1 MTALTLTL
9 RSPPPRSVDMSALT
23 PQRLAGLNAAQ
34 IGALQLRRG
43 LCVAQVFDIAAGD
56 VQHVVIRNSCD
67 RLTHIGAAMR
77 CGAIT
82 VEGDCGA
89 YAGLGL
95 NGADLIVTGNAG
107 SFAGS
112 GMKAGLIRIHGNAGD
127 FAGGA
132 LEGDRQGMRGG
143 TLAILGDAGDRAGER
158 MRRGL
163 LLIGGN
169 AGAYCGANMLAGT
182 IFVAGKAGPMPGF
195 SLKRGTLLLAR
206 MPDSLPVTFQ
216 DSGEHSLLFL
226 TLLEKQL
233 QRDRRSFARF
243 LPISQTVRRYC
254 GDLAC
259 GGTGEIL
266 VLVRGSVA

>member
-9 RSPPPRSVDMSALT
+9 RARPARSVDLSALI
-23 PQRLAGLNAAQ
+23 PERLAGLGEAE
-34 IGALQLRRG
+34 IGALVLSGEVR
-43 LCVAQVFDIAAGD
+43 LADLFEITTGD
-56 VQHVVIRNSCD
+56 ASHLVIRNACD

-77 CGAIT
+77 GGTIT

-89 YAGLGL
+89 YAGFGL
-95 NGADLIVTGNAG
+95 RGGRLLVTGSTG
-107 SFAGS
+107 PFAGS
-112 GMKAGLIRIHGNAGD
+112 AMKSGSIQITGNAGD

-132 LEGDRQGMRGG
+132 PAGERRGMGG
-143 TLAILGDAGDRAGER
+143 GILAIAGNAGDRAGER

-182 IFVAGKAGPMPGF
+182 IFVAGDVAAMPGF
-195 SLKRGTLLLAR
+195 ALRRGTLLLSH
-206 MPDSLPVTFQ
+206 MPRGLPVTFQ

-243 LPISQTVRRYC
+243 LPFRQKVRRYC
-254 GDLAC
+254 GDLAW

-266 VLVRGSVA
+266 VFA

>member
-1 MTALTLTL
+1 MAALTLTL
-9 RSPPPRSVDMSALT
+9 RNAPARSIDLSPLT
-23 PQRLAGLNAAQ
+23 PQRLTGLDKSA
-34 IGALQLRRG
+34 IGALHIRGGLR
-43 LCVAQVFDIAAGD
+43 VADVFDIDAGD
-56 VQHVVIRNSCD
+56 AQHLVIRNSCD

-77 CGAIT
+77 SGTIT

-95 NGADLIVTGNAG
+95 NGGHLNVSGNAG

-112 GMKAGLIRIHGNAGD
+112 GMKAGLIQIHGNAGE

-132 LEGDRQGMRGG
+132 LAGDRQGMRGG
-143 TLAILGDAGDRAGER
+143 ILAIHGDAGDRTGER

-163 LLIGGN
+163 LLVGGN

-182 IFVAGKAGPMPGF
+182 LFVAGKVGMMPGF
-195 SLKRGTLLLAR
+195 SLKRGTLLLACV
-206 MPDSLPVTFQ
+206 PDNLPVTFQ

-226 TLLEKQL
+226 TLLERQL
-233 QRDRRSFARF
+233 QRDHPSFARF
-243 LPISQTVRRYC
+243 LPFSQKVRRYC
-254 GDLAC
+254 GDLAW

-266 VLVRGSVA
+266 IFS

>member
-9 RSPPPRSVDMSALT
+9 RSPPARSVDLSALT
-23 PQRLAGLNAAQ
+23 PERLAGLNAAQ
-34 IGALQLRRG
+34 IGALQLRNG
-43 LCVAQVFDIAAGD
+43 SCVADLFDSGTGD
-56 VQHVVIRNSCD
+56 AQHLVIRNSCD

-77 CGAIT
+77 SGTIT

-95 NGADLIVTGNAG
+95 NGGHLTVAG
-107 SFAGS
+107 SAGTFAGS
-112 GMKAGLIRIHGNAGD
+112 GMKAGMIHIHGNAGD

-132 LEGDRQGMRGG
+132 LEGGRQGMRGG
-143 TLAILGDAGDRAGER
+143 TLAIHGDAGDRAGER

-163 LLIGGN
+163 LLVGGN

-182 IFVAGKAGPMPGF
+182 ILVAGKVGMMPGF
-195 SLKRGTLLLAR
+195 SLKRGTLLLAC
-206 MPDSLPVTFQ
+206 MPEHVPVTFQ

-233 QRDRRSFARF
+233 QRDRQSFARF
-243 LPISQTVRRYC
+243 LPFSRKVRRYC
-254 GDLAC
+254 GDLAW

-266 VLVRGSVA
+266 IFS

>member
-1 MTALTLTL
+1 MAALTLSL
-9 RSPPPRSVDMSALT
+9 RSQPARSANLSGLT
-23 PQRLAGLNAAQ
+23 PERLAGLNEAQ
-34 IGALQLRRG
+34 IGALELQPGYR
-43 LCVAQVFDIAAGD
+43 VADLFDIVAGD
-56 VQHVVIRNSCD
+56 AQHLLIRNSCD

-77 CGAIT
+77 SGTIT
-82 VEGDCGA
+82 VEGDSGA

-95 NGADLIVTGNAG
+95 TGGRLNIDGNAG
-107 SFAGS
+107 PLAGS
-112 GMKAGLIRIHGNAGD
+112 GMKAGLIQIHGNAGE

-132 LEGDRQGMRGG
+132 LAGDRQGMRGG
-143 TLAILGDAGDRAGER
+143 ILAIRGNAGDRAGER

-182 IFVAGKAGPMPGF
+182 IFVAGTLGMMPGF

-206 MPDSLPVTFQ
+206 MPESLPATFQ

-233 QRDRRSFARF
+233 RDRLLFARF
-243 LPISQTVRRYC
+243 LPFSQKVRRYC
-254 GDLAC
+254 GDLAW
-259 GGTGEIL
+259 GGSGEIL
-266 VLVRGSVA
+266 VFA

>member
-9 RSPPPRSVDMSALT
+9 RSPPVRGMDLSALT
-23 PQRLAGLNAAQ
+23 PERLAGMNNAQ
-34 IGALQLRRG
+34 IGALPLHDGLR
-43 LCVAQVFDIAAGD
+43 VADLFDIAAGD
-56 VQHVVIRNSCD
+56 AQCLAIRNSCD
-67 RLTHIGAAMR
+67 RLTHIGAALR
-77 CGAIT
+77 SGTIT

-89 YAGLGL
+89 YSGMGL
-95 NGADLIVTGNAG
+95 NGGRLIVSGNAG
-107 SFAGS
+107 AFAGS
-112 GMKAGLIRIHGNAGD
+112 GMKAGLIQIGGNAGD

-143 TLAILGDAGDRAGER
+143 TLAIHGDAGDRAGER

-163 LLIGGN
+163 LLIGAN

-182 IFVAGKAGPMPGF
+182 ILVAGKAGTMPGF

-206 MPDSLPVTFQ
+206 MPESLPVTFR

-233 QRDRRSFARF
+233 QRDRQSFARF
-243 LPISQTVRRYC
+243 LPFSKKVRRYC
-254 GDLAC
+254 GDLAW

-266 VLVRGSVA
+266 IFS

>member
-9 RSPPPRSVDMSALT
+9 RSPPARSMDLSALT
-23 PQRLAGLNAAQ
+23 PERLAGLNEAQ
-34 IGALQLRRG
+34 IGALPLHG
-43 LCVAQVFDIAAGD
+43 GVCVADVFDIGSGD
-56 VQHVVIRNSCD
+56 AQHLVIRNSCD

-77 CGAIT
+77 SGTLT

-95 NGADLIVTGNAG
+95 NGGRLQVTGNAG

-112 GMKAGLIRIHGNAGD
+112 GMKAGLIQIHGNAGD

-132 LEGDRQGMRGG
+132 LDGDRQGMRGG
-143 TLAILGDAGDRAGER
+143 TLAIHGDAGDRTGER

-163 LLIGGN
+163 LLVGGN
-169 AGAYCGANMLAGT
+169 AGTYCGANMLAGT
-182 IFVAGKAGPMPGF
+182 IFVAGKAGTMPGF
-195 SLKRGTLLLAR
+195 SLKRGTLMLAR
-206 MPDSLPVTFQ
+206 MPENIPVTFQ

-226 TLLEKQL
+226 TLLEKEL
-233 QRDRRSFARF
+233 QRDRQSFASF
-243 LPISQTVRRYC
+243 LPFSQKVRRYC
-254 GDLAC
+254 GDLAW

-266 VLVRGSVA
+266 IFS